1 MKALLLFSSLFLIS
15 CSFKPSD
22 FQNKKF
28 FVEISFSKI
37 ERNESR
43 IFLRELSKYSNLK
56 HTDGIKIKIDILK
69 LRFNKN
75 IISISSIGDVKEYE
89 LDLLFTYMFRKPN
102 DEIIEQ
108 TIQINRVMTYD
119 YTFDLSKEAEENLI
133 RKSMI
138 NEAISQLHNRLAR
151 IL

>member
-1 MKALLLFSSLFLIS
+1 MRASLFFFSLLLIS

-28 FVEISFSKI
+28 FVETSFSKI

-43 IFLRELSKYSNLK
+43 LFLRELSKYSNLQ
-56 HTDGIKIKIDILK
+56 HADGIKIKIDILK
-69 LRFNKN
+69 LQFNKN
-75 IISISSIGDVKEYE
+75 IISISSTGDVKEYE
-89 LDLLFTYMFRKPN
+89 LDLIFSYTLEKVN
-102 DEIIEQ
+102 KDIIEQ
-108 TIQINRVMTYD
+108 TIQINRAMTYD

-151 IL
+151 VL

>member
-28 FVEISFSKI
+28 FVETSFSKI

-69 LRFNKN
+69 LQFNKN
-75 IISISSIGDVKEYE
+75 IISISSTGDVKEYE
-89 LDLLFTYMFRKPN
+89 LDLIFTYTLEKVN
-102 DEIIEQ
+102 KDIIEQ

>member
-43 IFLRELSKYSNLK
+43 IFLRELSKYSNLQHK
-56 HTDGIKIKIDILK
+56 DSIKIKIDILK

-75 IISISSIGDVKEYE
+75 IISISSTGDVKEYE
-89 LDLLFTYMFRKPN
+89 LDLLFTYMFRKSN

-151 IL
+151 VL

>member
-1 MKALLLFSSLFLIS
+1 MKVLLLFFCLFAIS

-28 FVEISFSKI
+28 FLEASFSKI
-37 ERNESR
+37 ESNVSR
-43 IFLRELSKYSNLK
+43 LFLRELSKQANLQD
-56 HTDGIKIKIDILK
+56 TGGIKVKVNIMK
-69 LRFNKN
+69 LQFNKN
-75 IISISSIGDVKEYE
+75 IISISSTGDVKEYE
-89 LDLLFTYMFRKPN
+89 LDLLFAYRFRIPN

-138 NEAISQLHNRLAR
+138 NEAILQLHNRMAR
-151 IL
+151 TL

>member
-1 MKALLLFSSLFLIS
+1 MRASLFFFSLLLIS

-28 FVEISFSKI
+28 FVETSFSKI

-43 IFLRELSKYSNLK
+43 LFLRELSKYSNLQ
-56 HTDGIKIKIDILK
+56 HADGIKIKIDILK
-69 LRFNKN
+69 LQFNKN
-75 IISISSIGDVKEYE
+75 IISISSTGDVKEYE
-89 LDLLFTYMFRKPN
+89 LDLIFSYTLEKVN
-102 DEIIEQ
+102 KDIIEQ
-108 TIQINRVMTYD
+108 TIQINRAMTYD

>member
-1 MKALLLFSSLFLIS
+1 MKALLLFFSLFLIS

-43 IFLRELSKYSNLK
+43 IFLRELSKYSNLQ

-75 IISISSIGDVKEYE
+75 IISISSTGDVKEYE
-89 LDLLFTYMFRKPN
+89 LDLLFTYMFRKSN

-151 IL
+151 TL

>member
-1 MKALLLFSSLFLIS
+1 MKALLLFFSLFLIS

-22 FQNKKF
+22 FQNKKI

-37 ERNESR
+37 EPNESR
-43 IFLRELSKYSNLK
+43 IFLRELSKYSNLQ

-69 LRFNKN
+69 LRFNEN
-75 IISISSIGDVKEYE
+75 IISISSTGDVKEYE
-89 LDLLFTYMFRKPN
+89 LDLLFTYMFRKSN

-138 NEAISQLHNRLAR
+138 NEALSQLHNRLAR

>member
-56 HTDGIKIKIDILK
+56 HTDGIKIQIDILK
-69 LRFNKN
+69 LRVALKK
-75 IISISSIGDVKEYE
+75 V
-89 LDLLFTYMFRKPN
+89 LDFQVN
-102 DEIIEQ
+102 
-108 TIQINRVMTYD
+108 QI
-119 YTFDLSKEAEENLI
+119 
-133 RKSMI
+133 
-138 NEAISQLHNRLAR
+138 
-151 IL
+151 

>member
-1 MKALLLFSSLFLIS
+1 MRASLFFFSLLLIS

-28 FVEISFSKI
+28 FVETSFYKI

-43 IFLRELSKYSNLK
+43 LFLRELSKYSNLQ
-56 HTDGIKIKIDILK
+56 HTDGIKIKIGILK
-69 LRFNKN
+69 LQFNKN
-75 IISISSIGDVKEYE
+75 IISISSTGDVKEYE
-89 LDLLFTYMFRKPN
+89 LDLIFSYTLEKVN
-102 DEIIEQ
+102 EDIIEQ
-108 TIQINRVMTYD
+108 TIEINRAMTYD
-119 YTFDLSKEAEENLI
+119 YTFDLSKDAEENLI

>member
-1 MKALLLFSSLFLIS
+1 MRASLFFFSLLLIS

-28 FVEISFSKI
+28 FVETSFSKI
-37 ERNESR
+37 ERNDSR
-43 IFLRELSKYSNLK
+43 LFLRELSKYSNLQ
-56 HTDGIKIKIDILK
+56 HADGIKIKIDILK
-69 LRFNKN
+69 LQFNKN
-75 IISISSIGDVKEYE
+75 IISISSTGDVKEYE
-89 LDLLFTYMFRKPN
+89 LDLIFSYTLEKVN
-102 DEIIEQ
+102 KDIIEQ
-108 TIQINRVMTYD
+108 TIQINRAMTYD

>member
-1 MKALLLFSSLFLIS
+1 MRASLFFFSLLLIS

-28 FVEISFSKI
+28 FVETSFSKI

-43 IFLRELSKYSNLK
+43 LFLRELSKYSNLQ
-56 HTDGIKIKIDILK
+56 HADGIKIKIDILK
-69 LRFNKN
+69 LQFNKN
-75 IISISSIGDVKEYE
+75 IISISSTGDVKEYE
-89 LDLLFTYMFRKPN
+89 LDLIFSYTLEKVN
-102 DEIIEQ
+102 KDIIEQ
-108 TIQINRVMTYD
+108 TIQINRAMTYD

-138 NEAISQLHNRLAR
+138 NEALSQLHNRLAR

>member
-1 MKALLLFSSLFLIS
+1 MRGALFFFSLLLIS

-28 FVEISFSKI
+28 FVETSFSKI

-43 IFLRELSKYSNLK
+43 LFLRELSKYSNLQ
-56 HTDGIKIKIDILK
+56 HTDGIRIKIDIQK
-69 LRFNKN
+69 LQFNKN
-75 IISISSIGDVKEYE
+75 IISISSTGDVKEYE
-89 LDLLFTYMFRKPN
+89 LDLIFSYTLEKVN
-102 DEIIEQ
+102 KDIIEQ
-108 TIQINRVMTYD
+108 TIQINRAMTYD

-138 NEAISQLHNRLAR
+138 NEAIYQLHNRLAR

>member
-1 MKALLLFSSLFLIS
+1 MRASLFFFSLLLIS

-28 FVEISFSKI
+28 FVETSFSKI

-43 IFLRELSKYSNLK
+43 LFLRELSKYSNLQ
-56 HTDGIKIKIDILK
+56 HADGIKIKINILK
-69 LRFNKN
+69 LQFNKN
-75 IISISSIGDVKEYE
+75 IISISSTGDVKEYE
-89 LDLLFTYMFRKPN
+89 LDLIFSYTLEKVN
-102 DEIIEQ
+102 KDIIEQ
-108 TIQINRVMTYD
+108 TIQINRAMTYD

>member
-1 MKALLLFSSLFLIS
+1 MRASLFFFSLLLIS

-28 FVEISFSKI
+28 FVETSFSKI

-43 IFLRELSKYSNLK
+43 LFLRELSKYSNLQ

-75 IISISSIGDVKEYE
+75 IISISSTGDVKEYE

>member
-1 MKALLLFSSLFLIS
+1 MRASLFFFSLLLIS

-28 FVEISFSKI
+28 FVETSFSKI

-43 IFLRELSKYSNLK
+43 LFLRELSKYSNLQ
-56 HTDGIKIKIDILK
+56 HTDGIRIKIDIQK
-69 LRFNKN
+69 LQFNKN
-75 IISISSIGDVKEYE
+75 IISISSTGDVKEYE
-89 LDLLFTYMFRKPN
+89 LDLIFSYTLEKVN
-102 DEIIEQ
+102 KDIIEQ
-108 TIQINRVMTYD
+108 TIQINRAMTYD

>member
-1 MKALLLFSSLFLIS
+1 M
-15 CSFKPSD
+15 
-22 FQNKKF
+22 
-28 FVEISFSKI
+28 
-37 ERNESR
+37 
-43 IFLRELSKYSNLK
+43 RELSKYSNLQ

-75 IISISSIGDVKEYE
+75 IISISSTGDVKEYE

>member
-1 MKALLLFSSLFLIS
+1 MRVSLFFFSLLLIS

-28 FVEISFSKI
+28 FVETSFSKI

-43 IFLRELSKYSNLK
+43 LFLRELSKYSNLQ

-75 IISISSIGDVKEYE
+75 IISISSTGDVKEYE

>member
-1 MKALLLFSSLFLIS
+1 MKALLLFFSLFLIS

-37 ERNESR
+37 DRNESR
-43 IFLRELSKYSNLK
+43 IFLRELSKYSNLQHK
-56 HTDGIKIKIDILK
+56 DSIKIKIDILK

-75 IISISSIGDVKEYE
+75 IISISSTGDVKEYE
-89 LDLLFTYMFRKPN
+89 LDLLFTYMFRKSN

-151 IL
+151 VL

>member
-1 MKALLLFSSLFLIS
+1 MRASLFFFSLLLIS

-22 FQNKKF
+22 FQKKKF
-28 FVEISFSKI
+28 FVETSFSKI

-43 IFLRELSKYSNLK
+43 LFLRELSKYSNLQ

-69 LRFNKN
+69 LQFNKN
-75 IISISSIGDVKEYE
+75 IISISSTGDVKEYE
-89 LDLLFTYMFRKPN
+89 LDLIFSYTLEKVN
-102 DEIIEQ
+102 KDIIEQ
-108 TIQINRVMTYD
+108 IIQINRAMTYD

>member
-1 MKALLLFSSLFLIS
+1 MKVLLLFFSLFAIS

-28 FVEISFSKI
+28 FVEASFSKV
-37 ERNESR
+37 ESNESR
-43 IFLRELSKYSNLK
+43 IFLRELSKQANLQDTGGMK
-56 HTDGIKIKIDILK
+56 VKVDVLK
-69 LRFNKN
+69 LQFNKN
-75 IISISSIGDVKEYE
+75 IISISSTGDVREYE
-89 LDLLFTYMFRKPN
+89 LDLLFTYKFLKPN
-102 DEIIEQ
+102 DETIEQ

-138 NEAISQLHNRLAR
+138 NEAISQLHNRMAR
-151 IL
+151 TL

>member
-1 MKALLLFSSLFLIS
+1 MKALLLFFSLFLIS

-89 LDLLFTYMFRKPN
+89 LDLLFTYMFRKSN

>member
-1 MKALLLFSSLFLIS
+1 MKALLLFFSLFLIS

-28 FVEISFSKI
+28 YVEISFSKI
-37 ERNESR
+37 DRNESR
-43 IFLRELSKYSNLK
+43 IFLRELSKYSNLQHK
-56 HTDGIKIKIDILK
+56 DSIKIKIDILK

-75 IISISSIGDVKEYE
+75 IISISSTGDVKEYE
-89 LDLLFTYMFRKPN
+89 LDLLFTYMFRKSN

-151 IL
+151 VL

>member
-1 MKALLLFSSLFLIS
+1 MRAPLFFFSLLLIS
-15 CSFKPSD
+15 CSFKPSG

-28 FVEISFSKI
+28 FVETSFSKI

-43 IFLRELSKYSNLK
+43 LFLRELSKYSNLQ
-56 HTDGIKIKIDILK
+56 HTDGIKVKVDILK
-69 LRFNKN
+69 LQFNKN
-75 IISISSIGDVKEYE
+75 IISISSTGDVKEYE
-89 LDLLFTYMFRKPN
+89 LDLIFSYTLEKVN
-102 DEIIEQ
+102 KDIIEQ
-108 TIQINRVMTYD
+108 TIQINRAMTYD

>member
-1 MKALLLFSSLFLIS
+1 MRALLFFFSLLLIS

-28 FVEISFSKI
+28 FVETSFSKI

-43 IFLRELSKYSNLK
+43 LFLRELSKYSNLQ
-56 HTDGIKIKIDILK
+56 HADGIKIKIDILK
-69 LRFNKN
+69 LQFNKN
-75 IISISSIGDVKEYE
+75 IISISSTGDVKEYE
-89 LDLLFTYMFRKPN
+89 LDLIFSYTLEKVN
-102 DEIIEQ
+102 KDIIEQ
-108 TIQINRVMTYD
+108 TIQINRAMTYD

>member
-1 MKALLLFSSLFLIS
+1 MRVSLFFFSLLLIS

-28 FVEISFSKI
+28 FVETSFSKI
-37 ERNESR
+37 ERNEIR
-43 IFLRELSKYSNLK
+43 LFLRELSKYSNLQ

-69 LRFNKN
+69 LQFNKN
-75 IISISSIGDVKEYE
+75 IISISSTGDVKEYE
-89 LDLLFTYMFRKPN
+89 LDLIFSYTLEKVN
-102 DEIIEQ
+102 KDVIEQ
-108 TIQINRVMTYD
+108 TIQINRAMTYD

>member
-138 NEAISQLHNRLAR
+138 NEALSQLHNRLAR

>member
-1 MKALLLFSSLFLIS
+1 MRTLLFFFSLLLIS

-28 FVEISFSKI
+28 FVETSFSKI

-43 IFLRELSKYSNLK
+43 LFLRELSKYSNLQ

-69 LRFNKN
+69 LQFNKN
-75 IISISSIGDVKEYE
+75 IISISSTGDVKEYE
-89 LDLLFTYMFRKPN
+89 LDLIFSYTLEKVN
-102 DEIIEQ
+102 KDIIEQ
-108 TIQINRVMTYD
+108 TIQINRAMTYD

>member
-1 MKALLLFSSLFLIS
+1 MKASLFFFSLFLIS

-28 FVEISFSKI
+28 FVETSFSKI

-43 IFLRELSKYSNLK
+43 LFLRELSKYSNLQ

-75 IISISSIGDVKEYE
+75 IISISSTGDVKEYE

>member
-1 MKALLLFSSLFLIS
+1 MRASLFFFSLLLIS

-28 FVEISFSKI
+28 FVETSFSKI

-43 IFLRELSKYSNLK
+43 LFLRELSKFSNLQ
-56 HTDGIKIKIDILK
+56 HADGIKIKIDILK
-69 LRFNKN
+69 LQFIKN
-75 IISISSIGDVKEYE
+75 IISISSTGDVKEYE
-89 LDLLFTYMFRKPN
+89 LDLIFSYTFEKVN
-102 DEIIEQ
+102 KDIIEQ
-108 TIQINRVMTYD
+108 TIQINRAMTYD

>member
-1 MKALLLFSSLFLIS
+1 MKALLLFFSLFLIS

-37 ERNESR
+37 DRNESR
-43 IFLRELSKYSNLK
+43 IFLRELSKYSNLQNK
-56 HTDGIKIKIDILK
+56 DSIKIKIDILK

-75 IISISSIGDVKEYE
+75 IISISSTGDVKEYE
-89 LDLLFTYMFRKPN
+89 LDLLFTYMFRKSN

-151 IL
+151 VL

>member
-1 MKALLLFSSLFLIS
+1 MRTSLFFFSLLLIS

-28 FVEISFSKI
+28 FVETSFSKI

-43 IFLRELSKYSNLK
+43 LFLRELSKYSNLQ
-56 HTDGIKIKIDILK
+56 HADGIKIKIDILK
-69 LRFNKN
+69 LQFNKN
-75 IISISSIGDVKEYE
+75 IISISSTGDVKEYE
-89 LDLLFTYMFRKPN
+89 LDLIFSYTLEKVNKDT
-102 DEIIEQ
+102 IEQ
-108 TIQINRVMTYD
+108 TIQINRAMTYD

>member
-1 MKALLLFSSLFLIS
+1 MKVLLLFLSLFAIS

-28 FVEISFSKI
+28 FVETSFSKL
-37 ERNESR
+37 EGNESR
-43 IFLRELSKYSNLK
+43 IFLRELSKYANLQ
-56 HTDGIKIKIDILK
+56 HADGMKIKVDILK
-69 LRFNKN
+69 LQFNKN
-75 IISISSIGDVKEYE
+75 IISISSTGDVKEYE
-89 LDLLFTYMFRKPN
+89 LDLLFSYKFRIPN

-138 NEAISQLHNRLAR
+138 NEAISQLHNRMAR

>member
-1 MKALLLFSSLFLIS
+1 MKALLLFFSLFLIS
-15 CSFKPSD
+15 CSSKPSD

-37 ERNESR
+37 DRNESR
-43 IFLRELSKYSNLK
+43 IFLRELSKYSNLQHK
-56 HTDGIKIKIDILK
+56 DSIKIKIDILK

-75 IISISSIGDVKEYE
+75 IISISSTGDVKEYE

>member
-1 MKALLLFSSLFLIS
+1 MKALLLFFSLFLIS

-37 ERNESR
+37 NRNESR
-43 IFLRELSKYSNLK
+43 IFLRELSKYSNLQHK
-56 HTDGIKIKIDILK
+56 DSIKIKIDILK

-75 IISISSIGDVKEYE
+75 IISISSTGDVKEYE
-89 LDLLFTYMFRKPN
+89 LDLLFTYMFRKSN

>member
-1 MKALLLFSSLFLIS
+1 MKALLLFFSLFLIS

-28 FVEISFSKI
+28 FVDISFSKI

-43 IFLRELSKYSNLK
+43 IFLRELSKYSNLQNK
-56 HTDGIKIKIDILK
+56 DSIKIKIDILK

-75 IISISSIGDVKEYE
+75 IISISSTGDVKEYE
-89 LDLLFTYMFRKPN
+89 LDLLFTYMFRKSN

-151 IL
+151 VL

>member
-1 MKALLLFSSLFLIS
+1 MEASFLKLS
-15 CSFKPSD
+15 VTK
-22 FQNKKF
+22 
-28 FVEISFSKI
+28 VG
-37 ERNESR
+37 
-43 IFLRELSKYSNLK
+43 FLRELSKYSNLQ

-75 IISISSIGDVKEYE
+75 IISISSTGDVKEYE
-89 LDLLFTYMFRKPN
+89 LDLLFTYMFRNSN

-138 NEAISQLHNRLAR
+138 NEAISQFIIDLLEFYERP
-151 IL
+151 

>member
-1 MKALLLFSSLFLIS
+1 MKVLLLFFSLFLIS

-28 FVEISFSKI
+28 FVDISFSKI

-43 IFLRELSKYSNLK
+43 IFLREFSKYPNLQ

-75 IISISSIGDVKEYE
+75 IISISSTGDVKEYE
-89 LDLLFTYMFRKPN
+89 LDLLFTYMFRNSN

>member
-1 MKALLLFSSLFLIS
+1 MKVLLLFFSLFLIS

-75 IISISSIGDVKEYE
+75 IISISSTGDVKEYE
-89 LDLLFTYMFRKPN
+89 LDLLFTYMFRNSN

>member
-1 MKALLLFSSLFLIS
+1 MKAWLLFFSLFLIS

-22 FQNKKF
+22 FQNKKI
-28 FVEISFSKI
+28 FVKASFSKV

-43 IFLRELSKYSNLK
+43 IFLRELSKYSNLQ
-56 HTDGIKIKIDILK
+56 HADGIKIKIDILK

-89 LDLLFTYMFRKPN
+89 LDLLFVYRFRN
-102 DEIIEQ
+102 SDDETVQQ
-108 TIQINRVMTYD
+108 TIQLNRVMTYD